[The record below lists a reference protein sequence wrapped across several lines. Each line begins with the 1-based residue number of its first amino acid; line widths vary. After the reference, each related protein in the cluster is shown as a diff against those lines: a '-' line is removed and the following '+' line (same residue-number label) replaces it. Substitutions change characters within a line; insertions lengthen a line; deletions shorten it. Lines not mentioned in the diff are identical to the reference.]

1 MNPLIREAAN
11 SVQMGW
17 LLALLTVLFFLS
29 FLYWIW
35 WAYTPGN
42 KQALEE
48 AAELPFMDGDS

>member
-29 FLYWIW
+29 FVYWIW
-35 WAYTPGN
+35 WAYTPSN
-42 KQALEE
+42 RQAHEE

>member
-1 MNPLIREAAN
+1 MNPLIREAAG

-35 WAYTPGN
+35 WAYTPAHR
-42 KQALEE
+42 KAHEE